1 MPRSLAAR
9 ITLALTVT
17 AVAVLLAVGAAL
29 FVVLRDLYQRAEYS
43 RLHAAGST
51 ILAQLAARPTLG
63 DAQAALAVL
72 RDDLTGQSIAAYFVG
87 PEGHVTALTGAATP
101 NDPLPPVPTSGRGT
115 WADAIV
121 AFNNGQRWA
130 TSSVSLAPLGAV
142 ALRGL
147 VFATPDRSGADT
159 VSDLLR
165 TIPLVAL
172 VVVVAGG
179 GLGLWL
185 ARSTT
190 GPLRRLAAA
199 TARVPDAGSEPPVLQ
214 PEGPTEVRELT
225 ERFNA
230 MAAELARTRRA
241 EQELL
246 ANLRHDLRTPLT
258 VIGGFATA
266 LVDGTAEGETAARAA
281 RAIADEAARLDAMVD
296 ELGALETIRTG
307 SRGLRPEPLDA
318 AGLLADAAARF
329 GPRASAGGIDLSV
342 QVEPAT
348 PAFAADRLAM
358 ERIVGNLVE
367 NALRSVAASG
377 PAREGPAH
385 GEPARAMPSP
395 AASGPQVAGDAPP
408 PALAPSGRIMLAAR
422 GGSMPSGS
430 RAVFISVS
438 DDGPGFPPGSLE
450 WAFQRSYRADP
461 ARSGPGSGL
470 GLAIVRELARAHGG
484 DALAENL
491 APRGARVSVV
501 MPLVPSIQG
510 PLPPT
515 G

>member
-9 ITLALTVT
+9 ITLALVVT
-17 AVAVLLAVGAAL
+17 AIAVLLAVGAAL
-29 FVVLRDLYQRAEYS
+29 FVVLRNLYQRAEYS

-51 ILAQLAARPTLG
+51 ILAQLAARPTIG
-63 DAQAALAVL
+63 DAQAALSVL
-72 RDDLTGQSIAAYFVG
+72 RDDLTGQDIAAFFVG
-87 PEGHVTALTGAATP
+87 PEGRVTALTGAATP

-121 AFNNGQRWA
+121 AFDDGQRWA

-142 ALRGL
+142 TLRGL
-147 VFATPDRSGADT
+147 VFATPDRSGADV
-159 VSDLLR
+159 VSDLVR

-172 VVVVAGG
+172 VVVIAGG
-179 GLGLWL
+179 GLAWWL

-199 TARVPDAGSEPPVLQ
+199 TARLPDAGAQPPVLQ
-214 PEGPTEVRELT
+214 PEGPTEVRALT
-225 ERFNA
+225 ERFNV
-230 MAAELARTRRA
+230 MAAELAQTRRA

-281 RAIADEAARLDAMVD
+281 RAIADEAGRLDAMVD

-318 AGLLADAAARF
+318 AALLADAAARF
-329 GPRASAGGIDLSV
+329 GPRATAGGIDLSV
-342 QVEPAT
+342 QVEPGT
-348 PAFAADRLAM
+348 PAFMADRLAV
-358 ERIVGNLVE
+358 ERMVGNLVE
-367 NALRSVAASG
+367 NALRALAAS
-377 PAREGPAH
+377 
-385 GEPARAMPSP
+385 ARAPASPSSAGRSP
-395 AASGPQVAGDAPP
+395 GGPGPRVVGTAPP
-408 PALAPSGRIMLAAR
+408 PGPSGQVLLTAR
-422 GGSMPSGS
+422 GGSIPSGI
-430 RAVFISVS
+430 RAVVISVS

-461 ARSGPGSGL
+461 ARSGQGSGL

-484 DALAENL
+484 EAFAENL

-501 MPLVPSIQG
+501 LPLVPPVQG
-510 PLPPT
+510 PPPA
-515 G
+515 

>member
-9 ITLALTVT
+9 IALALTVT

-101 NDPLPPVPTSGRGT
+101 ADPLPPVPTSGRGT

-121 AFNNGQRWA
+121 AFSDGQRWA

-142 ALRGL
+142 TLRGL

-159 VSDLLR
+159 VGDLLR

-172 VVVVAGG
+172 LVVVAGG

-185 ARSTT
+185 TRSTT

-199 TARVPDAGSEPPVLQ
+199 TARVPDAGAEAPVLQ

-307 SRGLRPEPLDA
+307 NRGLRPEPLDA
-318 AGLLADAAARF
+318 AALLADATARF
-329 GPRASAGGIDLSV
+329 GPRATADGIDLSV
-342 QVEPAT
+342 HVEPGT
-348 PAFAADRLAM
+348 PGFTADRLTM

-367 NALRSVAASG
+367 NALRALAASV
-377 PAREGPAH
+377 
-385 GEPARAMPSP
+385 RAPGQPTPVPPSP
-395 AASGPQVAGDAPP
+395 ATAGAPIAGDGAPP
-408 PALAPSGRIMLAAR
+408 TTGRIVLAA
-422 GGSMPSGS
+422 GGSSMPSGS

-438 DDGPGFPPGSLE
+438 DDGPGFPPGSLA
-450 WAFQRSYRADP
+450 WAFERSYRADP

-484 DALAENL
+484 ESFAENL

-501 MPLVPSIQG
+501 LPVIPLVQA
-510 PLPPT
+510 PPAA

>member
-9 ITLALTVT
+9 IALALTVT

-29 FVVLRDLYQRAEYS
+29 FVVLRDLHQRTEYS

-63 DAQAALAVL
+63 DTQAALAQL
-72 RDDLTGQSIAAYFVG
+72 RDDLTGQDIAAFFVG
-87 PEGHVTALTGAATP
+87 PEGRVTALTGAVTP
-101 NDPLPPVPTSGRGT
+101 VDPLPPVPTTGRGT

-121 AFNNGQRWA
+121 GFNDGRRWA
-130 TSSVSLAPLGAV
+130 TSSVSLAQLNAV
-142 ALRGL
+142 APRGL
-147 VFATPDRSGADT
+147 VFVTPDRSGADT
-159 VSDLLR
+159 LGDLLR

-172 VVVVAGG
+172 VVAIAGG
-179 GLGLWL
+179 GLAWWL
-185 ARSTT
+185 TRSTT

-199 TARVPDAGSEPPVLQ
+199 TAHVPDAGATPTVLAA
-214 PEGPTEVRELT
+214 EGPTEVRELT

-230 MAAELARTRRA
+230 MATELARTRRA

-307 SRGLRPEPLDA
+307 NRGLRPESLDA
-318 AGLLADAAARF
+318 SVLLADAATRF
-329 GPRASAGGIDLSV
+329 GPRAASGGIDLSV
-342 QVEPAT
+342 QVEPGT
-348 PAFAADRLAM
+348 PGFVADRLAVD
-358 ERIVGNLVE
+358 RIVGNLVE
-367 NALRSVAASG
+367 NALRSLAASG
-377 PAREGPAH
+377 
-385 GEPARAMPSP
+385 RAPTRPSP
-395 AASGPQVAGDAPP
+395 AAAGAPTGGEGQESA
-408 PALAPSGRIMLAAR
+408 PAGQIVLAAR
-422 GGSMPSGS
+422 GGSVPSGS

-484 DALAENL
+484 EAFAENL

-501 MPLVPSIQG
+501 LPLVPLVQG
-510 PLPPT
+510 PPAT
-515 G
+515 A